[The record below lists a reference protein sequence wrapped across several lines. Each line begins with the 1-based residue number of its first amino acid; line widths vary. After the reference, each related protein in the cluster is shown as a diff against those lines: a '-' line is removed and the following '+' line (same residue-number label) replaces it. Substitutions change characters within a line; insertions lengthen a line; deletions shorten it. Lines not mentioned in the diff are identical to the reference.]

1 MTFHGINDKL
11 YFDDNK
17 NIGIGIT
24 NPSTNFHIA
33 TTDGIV
39 IPVGTSAQR
48 VDVTGSIRYN
58 TDNSTFEGFKGTWGS
73 LGGVIDVDQDT
84 YVSAETSAGADNDDL
99 KFFTAGTERMK
110 IDSNGNTTINSDLI
124 VDTNLLFVDASSNL
138 VNVNG
143 DLDIWGKARF
153 ESAASYIESGVL
165 SLSNSLTG
173 PVIDSTGTDIRLS
186 STGNV
191 GALTINSSGD
201 TSLTGNLELNNNNI
215 NSVKK
220 IYCDSDDVTNKINFT
235 RSDSSVSGFT
245 ITQSNAQVI
254 TFNQTENANMNFQ
267 TNNATRFRL
276 EAAGDINC
284 MTNTI
289 KNTNILEVNNQ
300 GSFGDIS
307 PYIYDEGG
315 SNEIPFELTVRNY
328 IKVDAVTSDAGSIYF
343 GNGVTNGIYVSSAY
357 WNVNFDRPIYSF
369 NGTEGCCV
377 RTRYAQLGLKM
388 GNQTPSIDF
397 AISDVDT
404 GLNSEGT
411 DELGIYTGGI
421 ERIRFDSSGNVGI
434 GTNSPSHKLHVDG
447 NILVNSTVNLLNTNF
462 GLDIGSSRTQLFCTT
477 SGKLQVGMNDMIF
490 TTSST
495 EMMRLTSTGLGIGTD
510 SPQAPL
516 HLEKASDSAGVIELL
531 RLAWN
536 DSNLRDTQIGDGT
549 KISFHTSS
557 VNNAVGTEEGAYIS
571 ALRTSGAE
579 ASLHTKLTFATND
592 GTNMNERMILQSS
605 SNINMYSLNTI
616 IDSQSTSNCNL
627 YMQTTNGT
635 GRVITRTDTGNVY
648 LGDVDTGNSS
658 GDVHIRAKGANTV
671 TITNDSEDTSGAHLG
686 IGNTNPGITLA
697 IGDTDTG
704 FDWMGDG
711 EIAWYSNNT
720 RKAYLTTQGNFCI
733 GNRDIRDE
741 VANTGLSEALI
752 FTDNNSYADDRYFLT
767 CWQDANNTHQM
778 GMKFDYYTG
787 SGGTA
792 NTHSRLDFIS
802 NAQNDQAINDGG
814 MYTSHKFFSSG
825 FTQFYAYNSVTL
837 ELYRDT
843 TNAGNDI
850 FKVYSNWNGTNNGV
864 AIIEANG
871 DFLSDTG
878 SYGQTSDIRLKENI
892 VDASS
897 QWEDIKAIKFRKYNF
912 IANPEI
918 QHIGVIAQELEET
931 SPGLV
936 NTSIED
942 EMGTKSVKSSIM
954 YMKGMKALQEA
965 MSRIEEL
972 EEEKTNIKE
981 KYENLL
987 ERIIALENN

>member
-752 FTDNNSYADDRYFLT
+752 FTNSNSYAADKYLLA
-767 CWQDANNTHQM
+767 CWQDASNTHQM